1 MENQFVISSNVRN
14 RMKNLS
20 REEQELFLET
30 YVCDEISKTQRKR
43 MLTPVQ
49 ELLYLFIHD
58 YIMRDTMR
66 LASN

>member
-1 MENQFVISSNVRN
+1 MENQFVISSNVWN

-30 YVCDEISKTQRKR
+30 YVCDEISKTPRKR

>member
-1 MENQFVISSNVRN
+1 
-14 RMKNLS
+14 MKNLS

-30 YVCDEISKTQRKR
+30 YVCDEISKTPRKR